1 MFFEN
6 NKDGLIYM
14 SSDRIPARHLFTTRY
29 GGVSGGDLSSLR
41 ASMRPMAE
49 QTVRSDILLS
59 EIAHAENLEVT
70 DEEVEEELKKLAEQY
85 QMELDKVKAAVDT
98 AAVKSDLMGRKAAKL
113 ITDSAVAVA
122 PTEEKKEDDATS
134 EKE

>member
-1 MFFEN
+1 M
-6 NKDGLIYM
+6 I
-14 SSDRIPARHLFTTRY
+14 
-29 GGVSGGDLSSLR
+29 GGDLSSLR
-41 ASMRPMAE
+41 QSMRPMAE

-59 EIAHAENLEVT
+59 EIARTENLEVT

-85 QMELDKVKAAVDT
+85 QMELDKVKAAVDM
-98 AAVKSDLMGRKAAKL
+98 AAVKSDLMGRKAAKI

-122 PTEEKKEDDATS
+122 PAEKTEEKAEEAAAETS

>member
-1 MFFEN
+1 M
-6 NKDGLIYM
+6 
-14 SSDRIPARHLFTTRY
+14 
-29 GGVSGGDLSSLR
+29 
-41 ASMRPMAE
+41 
-49 QTVRSDILLS
+49 
-59 EIAHAENLEVT
+59 T

>member
-1 MFFEN
+1 
-6 NKDGLIYM
+6 
-14 SSDRIPARHLFTTRY
+14 
-29 GGVSGGDLSSLR
+29 
-41 ASMRPMAE
+41 MRPMAE
-49 QTVRSDILLS
+49 QTVRSAILLS